1 MSRLLRLLIVDDD
14 ARTRAA
20 LAAFLATQ
28 EDMVVIAEAA
38 DGQQAIKSVRNQVPD
53 VILLDVRMPVMGGIE
68 AAQML
73 KARWPQLKIIFLT
86 MYPDSR
92 VLVHAIGVNAFIL
105 KGGST
110 DDLVSTIRLVGA
122 P

>member
-38 DGQQAIKSVRNQVPD
+38 DGQQAIKSVRNQIPD